1 MFKVYEIYTVDPI
14 TGTTGWDI
22 EFIVAFDREDAATF
36 ENFDCIICFDHH
48 LNDVFS
54 ALRWDRSYRTDAV
67 NEFILQSLEAA

>member
-1 MFKVYEIYTVDPI
+1 MFNVYEIYTVDPI

-36 ENFDCIICFDHH
+36 ENFDCVICHDHN

-54 ALRWDRSYRTDAV
+54 ALRWDRSSRTDAV
-67 NEFILQSLEAA
+67 NEFIKQSMKAA